1 MLSNVKMVLQ
11 MMSHDKMKSLA
22 EIGEIYKKVKRNT
35 IYSFHLHGLSLREIS
50 RRIGGSTPP
59 VVKRIINEM
68 EEKREGTNNET
79 EQEEN

>member
-1 MLSNVKMVLQ
+1 

-35 IYSFHLHGLSLREIS
+35 IYSYHLHGLSLREIS
-50 RRIGGSTPP
+50 RRLGGSTPP
-59 VVKRIINEM
+59 VVKRIINEIK
-68 EEKREGTNNET
+68 EEQESTDNET